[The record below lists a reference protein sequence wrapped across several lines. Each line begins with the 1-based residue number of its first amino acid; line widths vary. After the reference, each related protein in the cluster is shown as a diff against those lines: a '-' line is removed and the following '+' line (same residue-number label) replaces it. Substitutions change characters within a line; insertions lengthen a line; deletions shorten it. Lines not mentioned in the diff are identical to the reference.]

1 MKIDNRLIRRSVFS
15 LIGVTAVMCV
25 AGCAEEVTS
34 FFRGSDNVE
43 VTAAFAPS
51 LRALTRAA
59 DGLNINTTG
68 FSTLTSD
75 NASSKVCVKVDD
87 GAGNY
92 TPYDYGITGAT
103 EISPSG
109 ATSPTFPAAVDVV
122 HAYGWYPYNSGSTTF
137 SIQPDQ
143 STTAGYCLSDLML
156 ANRAD
161 CNRSGSAVTPATLT
175 FRHVMAKV
183 VVNISPGPGVI
194 VTAVTLH
201 GIQPTV
207 TIDESDVTSLTVG
220 DASGT
225 SGTVTLLTGGNVTA
239 LSNPADRTFAAVFPG
254 QEVSGSFLTVA
265 TELNG
270 TPSTITYSFQTG
282 SKTFVK
288 SYEYTMNISIDATQ
302 TGSPTVNIDNWQG
315 AEGSVDVVIG
325 GHAPTLTPDHLV
337 LTYGGESR
345 VITPSGI
352 GTSWVGVSDT
362 PSIAEVTD
370 NGTTITVSPVNAGE
384 ATVFVFPISGVT
396 GGFSS
401 ANCAVLVNK
410 AAPTLTLSTTA
421 MEVINSLSG
430 SFTVTRDEAA
440 GDITATSSNEAV
452 ATTSVAYAG
461 NVATVTV
468 TSHAVGN
475 ATITVTKGDGTN
487 YAAYTG
493 NDKTVNVTVR
503 AVEETDKPENNPLW
517 WVAQYN
523 MAEGATDFVG
533 EHSITGQY
541 CFNFTDA
548 ATANVSG
555 YHLPNFDEQ
564 ISIVPMEN
572 PSTGAN
578 GTNILGISEEL
589 SSPKAFSE
597 QPRNVGG
604 ETVAAS
610 TSWIGKSGNAVYAVR
625 YAGTKYASAWR
636 YKWVSTPCNG
646 VLIESYLV
654 SAANETEA
662 KAVLAGLASSTT
674 FKGNLTSGTGNLA
687 PTSTTVTTNG
697 YCVRFLPA
705 CGYRLNS
712 NNGGSGTADDYQGAY
727 GSSWSATAKDSSN
740 GWVWNFGSGNLGELT
755 SDQKYGASVRLFRD
769 H

>member
-1 MKIDNRLIRRSVFS
+1 M
-15 LIGVTAVMCV
+15 IGVTAVMCV

-87 GAGNY
+87 GEENY
-92 TPYDYGITGAT
+92 TPYDYDITGAT

-109 ATSPTFPAAVDVV
+109 ETSPTFPAAVDEV
-122 HAYGWYPYNSGSTTF
+122 HAYGWYPYNSGNTSF

-156 ANRAD
+156 ADKAD
-161 CNRSGSAVTPATLT
+161 CNRSGSGVTPATLT

-183 VVNISPGPGVI
+183 VVNISPGPGVT
-194 VTAVTLH
+194 VKAVTLH

-207 TIDESDVTSLTVG
+207 TINESNVESLTVG
-220 DASGT
+220 DVSGT
-225 SGTVTLLTGGNVTA
+225 PGTVTLLTGGTVTA

-254 QEVSGSFLTVA
+254 QEVTGSFLTVA

-282 SKTFVK
+282 SKTFAK
-288 SYEYTMNISIDATQ
+288 GYEYTMNISIDATQ

-325 GHAPTLTPDHLV
+325 GHAPTLTPDHLE
-337 LTYGGESR
+337 LTYGGESG
-345 VITPSGI
+345 VLTPSGI
-352 GTSWVGVSDT
+352 GTSWVGVSDK
-362 PSIAEVTD
+362 PSIAEVTAS
-370 NGTTITVSPVNAGE
+370 GSTITVSPVNAGE
-384 ATVFVFPISGVT
+384 TTVFVFPVSGVT

-421 MEVINSLSG
+421 MEVLNNSS
-430 SFTVTRDEAA
+430 SAFTVTRDEAA

-452 ATTSVAYAG
+452 ATTSVEYAD

-468 TSHAVGN
+468 TGHAVGN

-487 YAAYTG
+487 YTDYTAT
-493 NDKTVNVTVR
+493 DKRVDVTVR
-503 AVEETDKPENNPLW
+503 GMSMTDNPLW
-517 WVAQYN
+517 WVAEFN

-541 CFNFTDA
+541 CFNFTAA

-564 ISIVPMEN
+564 VSIVPMN
-572 PSTGAN
+572 NLSTTSDGRN
-578 GTNILGISEEL
+578 IFGLTGTSN
-589 SSPKAFSE
+589 FSE
-597 QPRNVGG
+597 VACNVG
-604 ETVAAS
+604 EKSVVAS
-610 TSWIGKSGNAVYAVR
+610 TSVIKKNADNDYYAIRFIGTSNC
-625 YAGTKYASAWR
+625 SAWH
-636 YKWVSTPCNG
+636 YKFQASGTTPCAG
-646 VLIESYLV
+646 LLIESYLLSGVTTVGAATTLINGASFNSTFQNEYVASGSADVNV
-654 SAANETEA
+654 SPA
-662 KAVLAGLASSTT
+662 
-674 FKGNLTSGTGNLA
+674 
-687 PTSTTVTTNG
+687 STTVTTNG
-697 YCVRFLPA
+697 YCQRFLPA
-705 CGYRLNS
+705 CGRCYGGTGAATLNQ
-712 NNGGSGTADDYQGAY
+712 GSLGFY
-727 GSSWSATAKDSSN
+727 WSATPRGGSD
-740 GWVWNFGSGNLGELT
+740 GWDWYFGSGNLYEGT
-755 SDQKYGASVRLFRD
+755 YPWQYGLSVRLFRD

>member
-1 MKIDNRLIRRSVFS
+1 M
-15 LIGVTAVMCV
+15 IGVTAVMCV

-92 TPYDYGITGAT
+92 TPYDYDITGAT
-103 EISPSG
+103 EISPSES
-109 ATSPTFPAAVDVV
+109 TSPTFPAAVDEV
-122 HAYGWYPYNSGSTTF
+122 HAYGWYPYNSGNTSF
-137 SIQPDQ
+137 SIQSDQ

-156 ANRAD
+156 ADKANCTRTG
-161 CNRSGSAVTPATLT
+161 SGVTPATLT

-183 VVNISPGPGVI
+183 VVNINPGPGVT

-207 TIDESDVTSLTVG
+207 TIDDTDVASLTVG

-225 SGTVTLLTGGNVTA
+225 SGTVTLLTGGTVTR

-254 QEVSGSFLTVA
+254 QTVSGSFLTVA

-270 TPSTITYSFQTG
+270 VSSTITYSFQTG
-282 SKTFVK
+282 SKTFAK
-288 SYEYTMNISIDATQ
+288 GYEYTMNISIDATQ

-325 GHAPTLTPDHLV
+325 GHAPTLEPDRLV
-337 LTYGGESR
+337 LTYGGVSG

-352 GTSWVGVSDT
+352 GTSWVGVSDN
-362 PSIAEVTD
+362 PSIAEVAAS
-370 NGTTITVSPVNAGE
+370 GSTITVSPVNAGE
-384 ATVFVFPISGVT
+384 TTVFVFPVQGVT

-421 MEVINSLSG
+421 MEVVNSLSG

-440 GDITATSSNEAV
+440 GDITASSSNTAI
-452 ATTSVAYAG
+452 ATTSVEHAG

-468 TSHAVGN
+468 TGHAIGN

-487 YAAYTG
+487 YAAYTAL
-493 NDKTVNVTVR
+493 DKTVDVTVR
-503 AVEETDKPENNPLW
+503 AVKETDKPENNPLW
-517 WVAQYN
+517 WVAEYN
-523 MAEGATDFVG
+523 MAQNKTSFVTSHAT
-533 EHSITGQY
+533 SPNQY

-578 GTNILGISEEL
+578 GTDILGISEEL

-604 ETVAAS
+604 ESVAAS
-610 TSWIGKSGNAVYAVR
+610 TSWLGMSGSVVYAVR

-636 YKWVSTPCNG
+636 YEWVSTPCNG

-662 KAVLAGLASSTT
+662 KAVLKDLASSTT

-687 PTSTTVTTNG
+687 PTSTTVTANG

-705 CGYRLNS
+705 CGYC
-712 NNGGSGTADDYQGAY
+712 NGATGAATNHQGSDGYY
-727 GSSWSATAKDSSN
+727 WSATAKDSSY
-740 GWVWNFGSGNLGELT
+740 GWFWLFSYGNLYEFAT
-755 SDQKYGASVRLFRD
+755 SRTNGFPVRLFRD

>member
-1 MKIDNRLIRRSVFS
+1 
-15 LIGVTAVMCV
+15 MCV

-68 FSTLTSD
+68 FSTLTSE

-92 TPYDYGITGAT
+92 TRYDYDITGAT

-109 ATSPTFPAAVDVV
+109 STSPTFPAAVDVV
-122 HAYGWYPYNSGSTTF
+122 HAYGWYPYNSGNTSF

-156 ANRAD
+156 ADKAD

-183 VVNISPGPGVI
+183 VVNISPGPGVT
-194 VTAVTLH
+194 VKAVTLH

-225 SGTVTLLTGGNVTA
+225 SGTVTLLTDGTVTA
-239 LSNPADRTFAAVFPG
+239 LSNSADKTFAAVFPG

-282 SKTFVK
+282 SKIFAK
-288 SYEYTMNISIDATQ
+288 GFEYTMNISIDATQ

-325 GHAPTLTPDHLV
+325 GHAPTLTPDHLE
-337 LTYGGESR
+337 LTYGEGDGVVR
-345 VITPSGI
+345 PSVI
-352 GTSWVGVSDT
+352 GTSWIGVSDNEN
-362 PSIAEVTD
+362 IATATVTD
-370 NGTTITVSPVNAGE
+370 NGTTITVHPVNAGE
-384 ATVFVFPISGVT
+384 TTVFVFPIDGVT

-401 ANCAVLVNK
+401 ANCAVLVKK

-421 MEVINSLSG
+421 LEVVNSWTNA
-430 SFTVTRDEAA
+430 FTVTRNEEV
-440 GDITATSSNEAV
+440 GDITASSSNEAV

-468 TSHAVGN
+468 TGHAIGN

-503 AVEETDKPENNPLW
+503 DKNMTDNPLW
-517 WVAQYN
+517 WVAEFN

-564 ISIVPMEN
+564 VSIVPMN
-572 PSTGAN
+572 STGSN
-578 GTNILGISEEL
+578 GENIFGLTGTSN
-589 SSPKAFSE
+589 FSE
-597 QPRNVGG
+597 VACKVGG
-604 ETVAAS
+604 NSVAAS
-610 TSWIGKSGNAVYAVR
+610 TSVIKKNADNDYYAIRFIGTSYC
-625 YAGTKYASAWR
+625 SAWH
-636 YKWVSTPCNG
+636 YKFQASGTPCAG
-646 VLIESYLV
+646 LLIESYQLSGVTTTDAATTMINDASFNSTFQNAYVASGSSSVNV
-654 SAANETEA
+654 SPA
-662 KAVLAGLASSTT
+662 
-674 FKGNLTSGTGNLA
+674 
-687 PTSTTVTTNG
+687 STTVTTNG
-697 YCVRFLPA
+697 YCQRFLPA
-705 CGYRLNS
+705 CGYRYNI
-712 NNGGSGTADDYQGAY
+712 NNGGSGTADDALGTGGYY
-727 GSSWSATAKDSSN
+727 WSATAKGSS
-740 GWVWNFGSGNLGELT
+740 GWYWYFFSGDLFERTDG
-755 SDQKYGASVRLFRD
+755 QKWGFSVRLFRN

>member
-25 AGCAEEVTS
+25 AGCAEEVTNL
-34 FFRGSDNVE
+34 FRGSDNVE

-92 TPYDYGITGAT
+92 TTYDYSITGAT

-109 ATSPTFPAAVDVV
+109 STSPTFPAAVDVV
-122 HAYGWYPYNSGSTTF
+122 HAYGWYPYNSGNTSF

-161 CNRSGSAVTPATLT
+161 CNRSGSGVTPATLT

-183 VVNISPGPGVI
+183 VVNISLGSGVT

-207 TIDESDVTSLTVG
+207 TIDESDVTSLNVG

-225 SGTVTLLTGGNVTA
+225 PGTVTLLTGGNVTA
-239 LSNPADRTFAAVFPG
+239 LSNPADRTFAAVFPE
-254 QEVSGSFLTVA
+254 QTVSGSFLTVA

-282 SKTFVK
+282 SKTFAK

-325 GHAPTLTPDHLV
+325 GHAPTLTPDHLE
-337 LTYGGESR
+337 LTYGGEPG
-345 VITPSGI
+345 VLTPSGI
-352 GTSWVGVSDT
+352 GTSWIGVSDNDN
-362 PSIAEVTD
+362 IAEVTE
-370 NGTTITVSPVNAGE
+370 NGTTITVNPVNAGE
-384 ATVFVFPISGVT
+384 TTVFVFPVSGVT

-421 MEVINSLSG
+421 LEVVNNSS
-430 SFTVTRDEAA
+430 SAFTVTRDEAA
-440 GDITATSSNEAV
+440 GDITANSSNEAV
-452 ATTSVAYAG
+452 ATTSVEHAG

-468 TSHAVGN
+468 TGHAIGN

-487 YAAYTG
+487 YTAYTAT
-493 NDKTVNVTVR
+493 DKTVDVTVR
-503 AVEETDKPENNPLW
+503 DKNMTDNPLW
-517 WVAQYN
+517 WVAQFN

-555 YHLPNFDEQ
+555 YHLPDFAEQ
-564 ISIVPMEN
+564 ISIVPMNN
-572 PSTGAN
+572 PRTGSD
-578 GTNILGISEEL
+578 GTNIFGLTTDL
-589 SSPKAFSE
+589 SSPTEFSE
-597 QPRNVGG
+597 QPSNVGG
-604 ETVAAS
+604 NPVAAN
-610 TSWIGKSGNAVYAVR
+610 TSIIGKKTNSDFYAIR
-625 YAGTKYASAWR
+625 FIGTSYCSAWH
-636 YKWVSTPCNG
+636 YKWVTSPCNG
-646 VLIESYLV
+646 LLIESYLLSGV
-654 SAANETEA
+654 TTLSQA
-662 KAVLAGLASSTT
+662 KAKMAEASFATTT
-674 FKGNLTSGTGNLA
+674 FTGSYNASEANLSPA
-687 PTSTTVTTNG
+687 STAVTTNG
-697 YCVRFLPA
+697 FCQRFLPA
-705 CGYRLNS
+705 CGYCL
-712 NNGGSGTADDYQGAY
+712 GATGAATDGQGSFCFY
-727 GSSWSATAKDSSN
+727 WSATAKNDSN
-740 GWVWNFGSGNLGELT
+740 GWYWWFGSGRLYEVTGNRTNGT
-755 SDQKYGASVRLFRD
+755 TVRLFRD

>member
-1 MKIDNRLIRRSVFS
+1 M
-15 LIGVTAVMCV
+15 IGVTAVMCV

-75 NASSKVCVKVDD
+75 SASSKVCVKVDD

-92 TPYDYGITGAT
+92 TTYDYSITGAT

-109 ATSPTFPAAVDVV
+109 STSPTFPAAVDVV
-122 HAYGWYPYNSGSTTF
+122 HAYGWYPYNSGNTSF

-161 CNRSGSAVTPATLT
+161 CNRSGSGVTPATLT

-183 VVNISPGPGVI
+183 VVNISLGSGVT

-207 TIDESDVTSLTVG
+207 TIDESDVTSLNVG

-225 SGTVTLLTGGNVTA
+225 PGTVTLLTGGNVTA
-239 LSNPADRTFAAVFPG
+239 LSNPADRTFAAVFPE
-254 QEVSGSFLTVA
+254 QTVSGSFLTVA

-282 SKTFVK
+282 SKTFAK
-288 SYEYTMNISIDATQ
+288 SYEYTMNISIDAMQ

-325 GHAPTLTPDHLV
+325 GHAPTLTPDHLE
-337 LTYGGESR
+337 LTYGGEPG
-345 VITPSGI
+345 VLTPSGI
-352 GTSWVGVSDT
+352 GTSWIGVSDNNN
-362 PSIAEVTD
+362 IATVTE
-370 NGTTITVSPVNAGE
+370 NGTTITVNPVNAGE
-384 ATVFVFPISGVT
+384 TTVFVFPVSGVT

-421 MEVINSLSG
+421 LEVLNNALSA
-430 SFTVTRDEAA
+430 FTVTRDEAA
-440 GDITATSSNEAV
+440 GDITATSSNTAV
-452 ATTSVAYAG
+452 ATTSVEYAD
-461 NVATVTV
+461 NVATVSV
-468 TSHAVGN
+468 TGHAVGS

-493 NDKTVNVTVR
+493 NDKTVNVTVKGMSM
-503 AVEETDKPENNPLW
+503 TDNPLW
-517 WVAQYN
+517 WVAEFN

-533 EHSITGQY
+533 EHSTTGQY

-555 YHLPNFDEQ
+555 YHLPSRAEQ
-564 ISIVPMEN
+564 TSIIPCNTIADADAQGKIDCGNGMN
-572 PSTGAN
+572 IFSLTG
-578 GTNILGISEEL
+578 TSDFSEE
-589 SSPKAFSE
+589 AC
-597 QPRNVGG
+597 NVGG
-604 ETVAAS
+604 NSVAA
-610 TSWIGKSGNAVYAVR
+610 TSVIKKNDNGDYYAIRFIGTTYC
-625 YAGTKYASAWR
+625 SAWH
-636 YKWVSTPCNG
+636 YKWVTSPCNG
-646 VLIESYLV
+646 LLIESYLLMSVTTVDGATTLINGASFNSTFQNAYVASGSADVNV
-654 SAANETEA
+654 SPA
-662 KAVLAGLASSTT
+662 
-674 FKGNLTSGTGNLA
+674 
-687 PTSTTVTTNG
+687 STTVTTNG
-697 YCVRFLPA
+697 YCQRFLPA
-705 CGYRLNS
+705 CGACS
-712 NNGGSGTADDYQGAY
+712 GATGTATTLQRYNGY
-727 GSSWSATAKDSSN
+727 YWSTTAKDDSN
-740 GWVWNFGSGNLGELT
+740 GWCWRFSNSLMDEGSNSR
-755 SDQKYGASVRLFRD
+755 SDGRSVRLFRN